1 MKVEGIEL
9 IRANLPLVSPFR
21 TSFGTEHERE
31 VLLLRVVT
39 DHADGWAECV
49 ALVDPVYSSEY
60 VQGAIDVLRRL
71 FIPSLP
77 AMTNINANSLGSHLA
92 RYHGHK
98 MAKAA
103 LEMALLDAELKGK
116 GISLKSEMGASRDR
130 VPCGVSVGIMD
141 SIPELLDAVEGYL
154 AESYLRIKL
163 KIEPGWDVAPVT
175 CSLAAGE
182 PPRSCIER
190 NPRRVRSSARAGKA
204 AQDVW
209 PLLHAGRP

>member
-77 AMTNINANSLGSHLA
+77 AMTNINANSLGSHTS
-92 RYHGHK
+92 RDTTDTRWQRQPWRWPSSTPSSR
-98 MAKAA
+98 AKASHSSRRWVRLA
-103 LEMALLDAELKGK
+103 TVSRAACLSASWIRSQNCSTPWRATLPRAIFVSNSKSNLVGTLL
-116 GISLKSEMGASRDR
+116 R
-130 VPCGVSVGIMD
+130 
-141 SIPELLDAVEGYL
+141 
-154 AESYLRIKL
+154 
-163 KIEPGWDVAPVT
+163 
-175 CSLAAGE
+175 
-182 PPRSCIER
+182 
-190 NPRRVRSSARAGKA
+190 
-204 AQDVW
+204 
-209 PLLHAGRP
+209 